1 VSFIL
6 DALRKSENERQR
18 GAVPGISSVP
28 FAVPRQR
35 LPTWTLAVIGLLGLS
50 VVALGGAW
58 WQSSTSG
65 SVPAPGPTAS
75 SPSTN
80 VPIDIPAL
88 SARNA
93 GGASSAAEQPPNLTA
108 NEPVN
113 SSGFS
118 APAQAP
124 ESLAGAAVR
133 TAETPPGASQ
143 PAFVGVWQTLPTA
156 ATLAAEGIAL
166 PQLRLELH
174 VFYRDRPADR
184 LVIINGGR
192 YREGDVITEGP
203 RVVAIEATGA
213 LLAYE
218 GREFTLSAD

>member
-1 VSFIL
+1 MSFIL

-18 GAVPGISSVP
+18 GAVPSISSVP

-35 LPTWTLAVIGLLGLS
+35 LPTWAFAVIGLLGLS

-65 SVPAPGPTAS
+65 SVPPPGLTAS

-88 SARNA
+88 SARNVGA
-93 GGASSAAEQPPNLTA
+93 ASSAVGQPPNLTA
-108 NEPVN
+108 NEPVAP
-113 SSGFS
+113 SGLA
-118 APAQAP
+118 APAP
-124 ESLAGAAVR
+124 ESLAAAAVR
-133 TAETPPGASQ
+133 TAETPPGVSQ
-143 PAFVGVWQTLPTA
+143 TGFVGVWQTLPTA

-166 PQLRLELH
+166 PPLRLELH

-213 LLAYE
+213 LLAYQ